1 MVRIFSI
8 IRRRLEIMNDI
19 NKISSYID
27 LVNNASEYVTV
38 NTLENIFN
46 KLNTITPE
54 QLVEIR
60 NYNAVLLQAENIAR
74 EQIKNNVTQRV
85 ANQLEQY
92 VSQL

>member
-1 MVRIFSI
+1 
-8 IRRRLEIMNDI
+8 MNDI

-60 NYNAVLLQAENIAR
+60 NYNAVLLQAENIAQ

>member
-1 MVRIFSI
+1 
-8 IRRRLEIMNDI
+8 MNDI
-19 NKISSYID
+19 NKLSTYID
-27 LVNNASEYVTV
+27 LVNISSEYVTL
-38 NTLENIFN
+38 NTLENILN

-60 NYNAVLLQAENIAR
+60 NFNAVLLQAESIER
-74 EQIKNNVTQRV
+74 EQIKNNLIQRV

>member
-1 MVRIFSI
+1 
-8 IRRRLEIMNDI
+8 MNDI
-19 NKISSYID
+19 NKLSAYID

-46 KLNTITPE
+46 KLNTITSE

-60 NYNAVLLQAENIAR
+60 NYNAVLLQAESIER

>member
-1 MVRIFSI
+1 
-8 IRRRLEIMNDI
+8 MNDI
-19 NKISSYID
+19 NKLSTYID
-27 LVNNASEYVTV
+27 LVNNASKYVTT

-46 KLNTITPE
+46 KLDSITPE

-74 EQIKNNVTQRV
+74 EQIKNNLIHRV
-85 ANQLEQY
+85 ANQFEQY

>member
-1 MVRIFSI
+1 
-8 IRRRLEIMNDI
+8 MNDI
-19 NKISSYID
+19 NKLSTYID
-27 LVNNASEYVTV
+27 LVNNASKYVTT

-46 KLNTITPE
+46 KLDSITPE

-74 EQIKNNVTQRV
+74 EQIKNNVIHRV
-85 ANQLEQY
+85 ANQFEQY

>member
-1 MVRIFSI
+1 
-8 IRRRLEIMNDI
+8 MNDI
-19 NKISSYID
+19 NKLSTYIE
-27 LVNNASEYVTV
+27 LVNNACEYVTL

-60 NYNAVLLQAENIAR
+60 NYNAVLLQAESISC
-74 EQIKNNVTQRV
+74 EQIKNNVIQRV

>member
-1 MVRIFSI
+1 
-8 IRRRLEIMNDI
+8 MNDI
-19 NKISSYID
+19 NKLSAYIE
-27 LVNNASEYVTV
+27 LVNNASVYVTL

-60 NYNAVLLQAENIAR
+60 NYNALLLQAESISL
-74 EQIKNNVTQRV
+74 EQIKNNVIQRV